1 MPYLFINYIHFIV
14 SKSYYIY
21 MKKILFLGDSITEGV
36 GATSIDNCYV
46 NKTCKY
52 LNCVGKNYG
61 ISGTRIAEQKISHKG
76 LISFDDSF
84 FSRAKRME
92 KDADVVICFGGTND
106 YGHGDAII
114 GNKDDT
120 DLYTFYGA
128 INNLF
133 TYLIEKYNKEKI
145 IIILPLHRY
154 EEENLYGDNN
164 SSRLHPTLNLL
175 GYTNIIIETAQKY
188 GLFVIDF
195 RQVLGKPTSINNEG
209 FFIDG
214 LHPNDLGHDL
224 LAKHLSK
231 IIKERF
237 DF

>member
-1 MPYLFINYIHFIV
+1 
-14 SKSYYIY
+14 
-21 MKKILFLGDSITEGV
+21 MKKILFLGDSITEGA

-76 LISFDDSF
+76 LISEDDSF

-133 TYLIEKYNKEKI
+133 TYLIEKYNKLVYW
-145 IIILPLHRY
+145 IILIYQFLWY
-154 EEENLYGDNN
+154 N
-164 SSRLHPTLNLL
+164 
-175 GYTNIIIETAQKY
+175 
-188 GLFVIDF
+188 
-195 RQVLGKPTSINNEG
+195 
-209 FFIDG
+209 
-214 LHPNDLGHDL
+214 
-224 LAKHLSK
+224 
-231 IIKERF
+231 
-237 DF
+237 